1 MALTN
6 IEYGSVASSEVVNN
20 NFQYLEDRISSV
32 SQSLSTNVSA
42 LSGSISALSS
52 VVDNN
57 KETAEEA
64 DAELQKNINN
74 LTEEVEAISTTLDTA
89 IYVKESYRSG
99 HNWYRL
105 YSDGWIEQ
113 GGYIGVGG
121 TNATKNITLFKELAD
136 TNACIYVTGT
146 SAYMNGN
153 WDIGVVSGV
162 ILNTTTVRVSVG
174 RDGSGGSVYWRV
186 CGMCKTEE
194 T

>member
-20 NFQYLEDRISSV
+20 NFQYLDDKISSV
-32 SQSLSTNVSA
+32 SQSLTTNVTA
-42 LSGSISALSS
+42 LSGSISSLSS

-57 KETAEEA
+57 KTAAEEA
-64 DAELQKNINN
+64 NEELQESIDDI
-74 LTEEVEAISTTLDTA
+74 TEDIAAITSTLDSA
-89 IYVKESYRSG
+89 AYVKESYRSG
-99 HNWYRL
+99 ANWYRL

-113 GGYIGVGG
+113 GGYIAVGG
-121 TNATKNITLFKELAD
+121 TNATKDITLFKELAD

-153 WDIGVVSGV
+153 WDIGVVSGR
-162 ILNTTTVRVSVG
+162 IISTTTVRVTVG

-186 CGMCKTEE
+186 CGMCKSDE